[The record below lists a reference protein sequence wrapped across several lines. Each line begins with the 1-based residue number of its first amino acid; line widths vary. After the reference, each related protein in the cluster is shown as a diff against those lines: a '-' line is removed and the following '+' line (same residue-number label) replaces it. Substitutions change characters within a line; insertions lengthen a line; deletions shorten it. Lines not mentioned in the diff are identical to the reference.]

1 MVSSEI
7 IHMCRVLG
15 TLFLAVLNIFLFFLR
30 GWHSCGFV
38 VCAHLYACAFFSP
51 NLFKELDI
59 ESETNTSIVKQGGG
73 GVAL

>member
-15 TLFLAVLNIFLFFLR
+15 TLFLAVLNIFFFLP

-38 VCAHLYACAFFSP
+38 VCAHLYACAFFS